1 MSLLILILVF
11 GFAFF
16 ILKPAGFLARL
27 LLAHNL
33 GKKTTEVSDDEA
45 HKLMWIIAVPVYL
58 SLWWILEVTGLLSVI
73 ADEFR

>member
-1 MSLLILILVF
+1 MSLLILIIVF

-27 LLAHNL
+27 LLARKL
-33 GKKTTEVSDDEA
+33 GKKVSEISDDETY
-45 HKLMWIIAVPVYL
+45 KLMWVIAVPVYL
-58 SLWWILEVTGLLSVI
+58 ALWWVLEATGLLSVI

>member
-16 ILKPAGFLARL
+16 ILKPANFLARL
-27 LLAHNL
+27 LIANKL
-33 GKKTTEVSDDEA
+33 GKNSSEVSDDESN
-45 HKLMWIIAVPVYL
+45 KLMWVIAVPVYL
-58 SLWWILEVTGLLSVI
+58 LLWWALEVTGLLSVV

>member
-16 ILKPAGFLARL
+16 ILKPANFLARL
-27 LLAHNL
+27 LMAKKL
-33 GKKTTEVSDDEA
+33 GKNSSEVSDDESN
-45 HKLMWIIAVPVYL
+45 KLMWVIAVPVYL
-58 SLWWILEVTGLLSVI
+58 LLWWALEVTGLLSVI